1 MFCCFVVTHVS
12 RELNHSNISQD
23 SHRKRSQIARVHAS
37 TRKRSRQG
45 LLPIPFTHGFTE
57 KINHHEIKYS
67 IRLSIKHE
75 IIPYLNQTE
84 IKYQTWDIHHQK
96 SNPWDYFS
104 GTFFG
109 GNHDFPYHYG
119 LCPVNFPLPIDWV
132 TWVLSPVEKGG
143 TGDWAVFSRPWTTKQ
158 SQKSWKG
165 LEQIPGVLH
174 STPSIA
180 AFKKGNF
187 RNWRQLQH
195 FFLPIPL
202 CLQYLQLQYLPSIC
216 FLPCHSRW
224 KAASTSSSWS
234 LGSGRLGD
242 PVQLSME
249 AKASNQ
255 WKALNPTSNKNRP
268 KIDQK

>member
-96 SNPWDYFS
+96 SNPWDDFS

-158 SQKSWKG
+158 SQKSWKRFG
-165 LEQIPGVLH
+165 TN
-174 STPSIA
+174 SWSSSFNTFNS
-180 AFKKGNF
+180 
-187 RNWRQLQH
+187 
-195 FFLPIPL
+195 
-202 CLQYLQLQYLPSIC
+202 CLQKRKFSEL
-216 FLPCHSRW
+216 
-224 KAASTSSSWS
+224 KAASTFFSSNTFMPSIPSTSIPSFHLFFAMSQQVEGSFNKFKLKPGQWS
-234 LGSGRLGD
+234 PRWPSPVVHGSQGIES
-242 PVQLSME
+242 VEST
-249 AKASNQ
+249 KSN
-255 WKALNPTSNKNRP
+255 
-268 KIDQK
+268 I